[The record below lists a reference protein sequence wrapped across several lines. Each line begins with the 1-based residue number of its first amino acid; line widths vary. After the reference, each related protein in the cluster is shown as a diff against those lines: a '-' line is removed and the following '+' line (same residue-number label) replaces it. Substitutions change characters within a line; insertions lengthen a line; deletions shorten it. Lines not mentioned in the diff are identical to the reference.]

1 MIAILSDIHGNLP
14 ALKAVLED
22 AVTRGCN
29 RFISLG
35 DVVGYYAQ
43 PGECI
48 DLLQQYEVI
57 NILGNHDNYLV
68 SDSNCSRSKVV
79 SDIVNYHKKIV
90 SSTQLD
96 WLSRSLPFYR
106 EGCFLY
112 VHGGPDDPQ
121 EQYLY
126 SVSEQTIPKDV
137 DCLFSGHTHVQ
148 ALVDFGE
155 KKYCN
160 PGSVGQP
167 RDGDPR
173 AAYAIVDGVD
183 IFLYRVSYDIDQTVF
198 AMKQAGYDAFYYS
211 NLYIGAQ
218 VGGRIDRIKVI
229 KKGNK

>member
-1 MIAILSDIHGNLP
+1 MMMDNIIPNTLGKCLGCIFPNMTLQSVTASGPPRRQQAGPGFAP
-14 ALKAVLED
+14 AD
-22 AVTRGCN
+22 SGPTRN
-29 RFISLG
+29 RARYNFEP
-35 DVVGYYAQ
+35 AR
-43 PGECI
+43 C
-48 DLLQQYEVI
+48 
-57 NILGNHDNYLV
+57 
-68 SDSNCSRSKVV
+68 
-79 SDIVNYHKKIV
+79 
-90 SSTQLD
+90 
-96 WLSRSLPFYR
+96 
-106 EGCFLY
+106 
-112 VHGGPDDPQ
+112 
-121 EQYLY
+121 
-126 SVSEQTIPKDV
+126 

-173 AAYAIVDGVD
+173 TAYAIVDGVD

-218 VGGRIDRIKVI
+218 IGGRIDRIKVI